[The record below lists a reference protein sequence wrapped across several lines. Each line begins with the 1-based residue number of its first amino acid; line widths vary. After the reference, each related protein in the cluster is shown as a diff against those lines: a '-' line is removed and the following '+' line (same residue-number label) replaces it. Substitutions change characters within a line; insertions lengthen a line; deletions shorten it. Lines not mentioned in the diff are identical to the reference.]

1 MKKKIILFILSFI
14 PLVALITFVSAG
26 NEHNTSGYAWSENI
40 GWISFN
46 NTTGGGSNYGV
57 NIDSS
62 TGDLSGYAWSEH
74 IGWIS
79 FNRSDTGN
87 PPQAPFNTGSG
98 PIAKYNSDTNEIT
111 GWFRVLA
118 NGDGWDEW
126 IKFYNVTLDANGDW
140 HGWAWSDLVV
150 GWISFNSSEGGGSS
164 YRVTSV
170 NVVNSPPDVFGLDVI
185 PCDYC
190 SGNPNNI
197 FLSWQFSDTDLDD
210 TQEFYQI
217 EVTKVSDGTIAI
229 GSKIPNDTTLIPVQ
243 YVNNNLAGLGYGG
256 NFIWYD
262 SNEQGYTW
270 RVKVWDSQ
278 GAESSWSS
286 SDSFDTTRHQWPAI
300 DFNWSP
306 TNPSINEDVQF
317 TDGSDCFDADGDCDS
332 WSWYF
337 INGDPNTVICFDADG
352 DCDSWSWY
360 FINGDPN
367 TVIGNN
373 PLIHKNPII
382 KFTSDEKKAVT
393 LQVTDSDNYTCP
405 EAIDVDVNIKLPG
418 WKEILPW

>member
-1 MKKKIILFILSFI
+1 MTKKKIILFIF
-14 PLVALITFVSAG
+14 LIVFLGLLMTIVYAG
-26 NEHNTSGYAWSENI
+26 SEHNTSGYAWSENI

-62 TGDLSGYAWSEH
+62 SGDLSGYAWSEH

-87 PPQAPFNTGSG
+87 PPQTPFNGGSG
-98 PIAKYNSDTNEIT
+98 PIANYNSDTNEIT
-111 GWFRVLA
+111 GWMRVLA

-140 HGWAWSDLVV
+140 HGWAWSDVVV

-164 YRVTSV
+164 YKITSV
-170 NVVNSPPDVFGLDVI
+170 GVVNSPPTASDLDAV
-185 PCDYC
+185 PCNYC

-197 FLSWQFSDTDLDD
+197 FLSWQFNDADAGD

-217 EVTKVSDGTIAI
+217 EVTRISDGVIAI
-229 GSKIPNDTTLIPVQ
+229 GSKVDNDATLIPIQ
-243 YVNNNLAGLGYGG
+243 YINNDLVGLGYGN

-262 SNEQGYTW
+262 SSEQGYFW
-270 RVKVWDSQ
+270 RVRVWDSQ
-278 GAESSWSS
+278 GAESLWS
-286 SDSFDTTRHQWPAI
+286 DIDFFNTTKHQWPTI

-306 TNPSINEDVQF
+306 NKPSQDENVQF
-317 TDGSDCFDADGDCDS
+317 TDGSDCFDADGNCDS
-332 WSWYF
+332 WLWNF
-337 INGDPNTVICFDADG
+337 TNGNP
-352 DCDSWSWY
+352 DSST
-360 FINGDPN
+360 DQ
-367 TVIGNN
+367 
-373 PLIHKNPII
+373 NPII
-382 KFTSDEKKAVT
+382 QFTSNEEKEVI

-405 EAIDVDVNIKLPG
+405 KTINIDVNINLPG